1 MSVESL
7 LCNDDG
13 SGSSC
18 LEPAETLDVESAD
31 GTNPTYKRVIRSQS
45 VIHDADKVML
55 ATLEAVEL
63 DLLTGN
69 AKDRHTAKLN
79 KLRSKV
85 NLFVARAA
93 AAANTV
99 AAKKARVNFE
109 MEDVMRLCHSRTLQ
123 EHQFRD
129 KAINSGNTK
138 LALVAG
144 SYNDGF
150 TALPKGGYGAALGP
164 GEIAVIYGPLPEARR
179 LTPTQLSDKFR
190 KLCNLSR
197 EIMLKSQP
205 DALKN
210 AAAFKVQG
218 KGEKSDMSPFDAMAS
233 VLEDIELLKK
243 KQPFHEQMVLFG
255 WATSMLISPPDRTSA
270 DSRRAHPRPAGALPR
285 AAANRRRGGG
295 APPSRSAAARRPR
308 RWARSR
314 ARSWPCTSE
323 SDPTAQPPVPPC
335 PLISMRCARS
345 RRGPMPYSVKVATV
359 ALIQSDHEAARDV
372 YALAGAARVFDR
384 GRGRAR
390 ARAEH
395 AARACGARACARAR
409 AHARCARRKMR
420 GHARTSMHA
429 QPSAHSHTRACAM
442 FADAD
447 AADC

>member
-1 MSVESL
+1 
-7 LCNDDG
+7 
-13 SGSSC
+13 
-18 LEPAETLDVESAD
+18 
-31 GTNPTYKRVIRSQS
+31 
-45 VIHDADKVML
+45 
-55 ATLEAVEL
+55 
-63 DLLTGN
+63 
-69 AKDRHTAKLN
+69 
-79 KLRSKV
+79 
-85 NLFVARAA
+85 
-93 AAANTV
+93 
-99 AAKKARVNFE
+99 
-109 MEDVMRLCHSRTLQ
+109 
-123 EHQFRD
+123 
-129 KAINSGNTK
+129 
-138 LALVAG
+138 
-144 SYNDGF
+144 
-150 TALPKGGYGAALGP
+150 
-164 GEIAVIYGPLPEARR
+164 
-179 LTPTQLSDKFR
+179 
-190 KLCNLSR
+190 
-197 EIMLKSQP
+197 
-205 DALKN
+205 
-210 AAAFKVQG
+210 
-218 KGEKSDMSPFDAMAS
+218 MSPFDAMAS

-243 KQPFHEQMVLFG
+243 KQPFHEQMVLTG
-255 WATSMLISPPDRTSA
+255 WATSMLNSPPDRTSA

-295 APPSRSAAARRPR
+295 VPPSRSAAARRPR

-359 ALIQSDHEAARDV
+359 ALIQSDHDAARDV

-395 AARACGARACARAR
+395 AARACGARARAECGARACARAR